1 MLSKHYFARFAAGV
15 VIPILFLATF
25 LISWNFTRA
34 QPIEE
39 TVRLGG
45 PFRYYQ
51 ETGHN
56 LGGAFLSYYTNN
68 GGTEIFGFPITELI
82 TDTHTGMTVQYFERA
97 RMEWHFDTTTGIGQ
111 VHLTDIGSELTRT
124 RSEPAFEQV
133 RQAAIISGTLSMPG
147 GGSLRVLRP
156 AQQIFETFAPYY
168 HERGDKKSFGQSLSV
183 PLVEQIEGERYFV
196 QYFERARMEYHPAAN
211 GQPAAIRLGLLGYDL
226 ARLNDVPPKCL
237 CASAPLHPTG
247 NR

>member
-168 HERGDKKSFGQSLSV
+168 HERGDKKIIWTIALSAT
-183 PLVEQIEGERYFV
+183 R
-196 QYFERARMEYHPAAN
+196 RADR
-211 GQPAAIRLGLLGYDL
+211 G
-226 ARLNDVPPKCL
+226 
-237 CASAPLHPTG
+237 
-247 NR
+247 